1 MNIGITGGTG
11 FIGRHLI
18 RELERRKI
26 PYGLLDRKTNS
37 LFKPN
42 TLKEFVVSKD
52 VIVHLAGVNVGSNN
66 EAVRVNVSGT
76 LGLLEAMVKF
86 SPYAKIIFSSS
97 FQTYVKDSIFGLSKG
112 FAEKLIRYYSD
123 KHLLKSTILRITNV
137 YGPGCKPFYNS
148 VIATFTHQIHN
159 DKQII
164 INGSGNQRRDYLYIT
179 DLIDAIIK
187 TIEYKQNMQS
197 EYIDICSG
205 KQISLRE
212 LMVLFR
218 KICKKEINVRYADKK
233 REDFWNIPNNYDKA
247 KQLLGWKPKIDI
259 EEGLTNIMNSLK

>member
-18 RELERRKI
+18 SELERRKM
-26 PYGLLDRKTNS
+26 PYELLNRKTNS

-42 TLKEFVVSKD
+42 TLKEFVSSKD
-52 VIVHLAGVNVGSNN
+52 VIIHLAGVNVGSSE
-66 EAVRVNVSGT
+66 EAVSVNVLGT
-76 LGLLEAMVKF
+76 LGLLDAVVKF
-86 SPYAKIIFSSS
+86 SSRTRIIFSSS
-97 FQTYVKDSIFGLSKG
+97 FQTYVKNSIYGLSKG
-112 FAEKLIRYYSD
+112 LAEELIRYYSD
-123 KHLLKSTILRITNV
+123 NHFIRSTILRITNV
-137 YGPGCKPFYNS
+137 YGPNCKPFYNS
-148 VIATFTHQIHN
+148 VIATFAYQIAH

-179 DLIDAIIK
+179 DVIDAIIK
-187 TIEYKQNMQS
+187 TMEYKQNVKS

-212 LMVLFR
+212 LLEIFK
-218 KICKKEINVRYADKK
+218 KIFKKEIDVQYNDKK
-233 REDFWNIPNNYDKA
+233 KEDFWNIPNNYDKA

-259 EEGLTNIMNSLK
+259 EEGLTNVMGSLR